1 MVSYLLLGLWK
12 GNYIIK
18 KSENLSSRLV
28 FLEES
33 LLLKSLKMQSSDQN
47 LLEDNDFNCLS
58 QI

>member
-12 GNYIIK
+12 GNYIMK

>member
-12 GNYIIK
+12 GNYIMK

-28 FLEES
+28 SLEES